1 MAKVKAM
8 SRPNRLP
15 APVTRTAREDVD
27 GDKEGDGV
35 KPGMG
40 FLQWRMNRQEQ
51 TAHSVVSAPL
61 DAHPVARLIRDEIR
75 QRGGWMRFERFMEL
89 ALYAPGLG
97 YYSSGRRV
105 LGHLPQDGSDFVT
118 APELTALF
126 GQTLAIQVIEALEAT
141 GTREVWEF
149 GAGSGALAIQLLGTL
164 GDRIERYTIVD
175 LSGTLRDRQHQTLV
189 KELPEMAH
197 KVVWADS
204 LPEQMQGVIVGNEV
218 LDAIPVHLLTWT
230 GEHWL
235 ERGVSLADDDTTFM
249 WADRPAP
256 EGVRAPTERPDSD
269 FVPGT
274 VVETHGQAE
283 AFVATLAQRLTRGAA
298 FFIDYGFPEG
308 EYYHPQRTG
317 GTLMCH
323 QGHQSDANPLV
334 HVGEKDITT
343 HVNFTGIALAGQEGG
358 WEVLGYTT
366 QGRFLTNCGLLAQM
380 GQTGLDGS
388 GTSAADFKAR
398 AAVQTLITE
407 HEMGE
412 LFKVI
417 GFVKGPWFEAIGF
430 TQGDRTHTL

>member
-1 MAKVKAM
+1 M
-8 SRPNRLP
+8 
-15 APVTRTAREDVD
+15 D
-27 GDKEGDGV
+27 
-35 KPGMG
+35 
-40 FLQWRMNRQEQ
+40 FLQWRMNRQES
-51 TAHSVVSAPL
+51 TAHSVVSTPL
-61 DAHPVARLIRDEIR
+61 NAHPVARMIRDEIR
-75 QRGGWMRFERFMEL
+75 QRSGWMSFERFMEL
-89 ALYAPGLG
+89 ALYTPGLG

-105 LGHLPQDGSDFVT
+105 LGHMPQDGSDFVT
-118 APELTALF
+118 APELTPLF
-126 GQTLAIQVIEALEAT
+126 GQTLATQVIEALEAT
-141 GTREVWEF
+141 DTDEVWEF

-164 GDRIERYTIVD
+164 GDRIRRYTIVD
-175 LSGTLRDRQHQTLV
+175 LSGTLRDRQHHTLV
-189 KELPEMAH
+189 KEMPEMAH

-204 LPEQMQGVIVGNEV
+204 LPDQMQGVIVGNEV

-230 GEHWL
+230 GQHWL
-235 ERGVSLADDDTTFM
+235 ERGVGLATEGDEATFA

-256 EGVRAPTERPDSD
+256 QGVRPPTEHADTE
-269 FVPGT
+269 FAPGT
-274 VVETHGQAE
+274 VVETHGPAE

-308 EYYHPQRTG
+308 EYYLPQRTG

-323 QGHQSDANPLV
+323 QGHQSDAAPLS

-358 WEVLGYTT
+358 WEVLGYTS

-380 GQTGLDGS
+380 GHLGDGS
-388 GTSAADFKAR
+388 DTSPAAFKTR
-398 AAVQTLITE
+398 AAAQMLIAE

-417 GFVKGPWFEAIGF
+417 GFVKGAWFDAVGF